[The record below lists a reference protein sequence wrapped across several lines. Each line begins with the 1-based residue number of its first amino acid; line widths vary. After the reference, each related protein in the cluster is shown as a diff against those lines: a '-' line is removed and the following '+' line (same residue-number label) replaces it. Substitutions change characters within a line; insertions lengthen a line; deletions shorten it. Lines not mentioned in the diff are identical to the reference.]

1 MRLAETA
8 GEWDGFP
15 LNRPM
20 TNEALYVELVSRLKR
35 AHVLG
40 TVNGLISW
48 DEQVNLPPDSADLR
62 AEQLALMA
70 ELQHAAASDPRI
82 GGLLTELE
90 GREGTPGRSEGESA
104 RPAVAPY
111 PPDEAKAGAL
121 TADQR
126 VVVTRSRRDYD
137 RVVKLPPEFVRER
150 ARHSSESFHAWARC
164 KAASDFGGYA
174 PYLDKQL
181 ELAKREAG
189 YLGFAATPY
198 DYMIDRHDPGMTAA
212 VIERLFGEL
221 REGLVP
227 LVREIVSSPVK
238 PRAGIF
244 RGFPV
249 AGQRAFLHFVTERL
263 GLNYRRGRIDVS
275 LHPFCEGSGADIRMT
290 TRFDED
296 NPLNSLFSS
305 IHETGHG
312 LYEQGLRL
320 EDQGT
325 PLGQAVGMGV
335 HESQS
340 RLWENQVARSRGFWR
355 FFEPHFREAFPAQL
369 GAISSDELYL
379 AVNAVRPTL
388 IRVDADEVTYNLH
401 IILRF
406 EIEKR
411 LFAGTLAVADLPA
424 AWSAL
429 AEELLGLTPPND
441 RVGALQ
447 DVHWSGGMFGY
458 FPSYCLGN
466 MMASQLWY
474 KAQGELPGLEDD
486 FSRGDFSRLLGWLRR
501 NIHEQGRRHDT
512 QELVKVVTGEPLTP
526 TYLLR
531 YLRERY
537 LPLYRGDT
545 QRR

>member
-1 MRLAETA
+1 
-8 GEWDGFP
+8 
-15 LNRPM
+15 M
-20 TNEALYVELVSRLKR
+20 TTEAAYAELVSRLKR

-40 TVNGLISW
+40 TVNGMLSW

-62 AEQLALMA
+62 GEQLAVLA

-82 GGLLTELE
+82 GELLTLLE
-90 GREGTPGRSEGESA
+90 GRQNELS
-104 RPAVAPY
+104 
-111 PPDEAKAGAL
+111 
-121 TADQR
+121 ADQR
-126 VVVTRSRRDYD
+126 VVLKYSRRDYD
-137 RVVKLPPEFVRER
+137 RVVKLPPEFVCEK
-150 ARHSSESFHAWARC
+150 ARHSSQTFHAWARC
-164 KAASDFGGYA
+164 RESADFAGYA
-174 PYLDKQL
+174 PFLEKQV
-181 ELAKREAG
+181 ELAKQEAG
-189 YLGFAATPY
+189 YLGYATAPY

-212 VIERLFGEL
+212 VIERLFAEL
-221 REGLVP
+221 KKDLVP

-238 PRAGIF
+238 MPVGIF

-249 AGQRAFLHFVTERL
+249 EQQRAFLRDVTERL
-263 GLNYRRGRIDVS
+263 GFNYRRGRIDVS
-275 LHPFCEGSGADIRMT
+275 LHPFCEGGAADIRMT
-290 TRFDED
+290 TRFDES
-296 NPLNSLFSS
+296 NPLYSLFSA

-312 LYEQGLRL
+312 LYEQGMPL
-320 EDQGT
+320 EHQGT

-340 RLWENQVARSRGFWR
+340 RLWENQVARSRAFWR
-355 FFEPHFREAFPAQL
+355 FFEPRFREAFAAQL
-369 GAISSDELYL
+369 GAISSDELYR

-401 IILRF
+401 IIQRF

-411 LFAGTLAVADLPA
+411 LFDGTLAVRDLPA
-424 AWSAL
+424 AWNAL
-429 AEELLGLTPPND
+429 AQELIGLKPAND
-441 RVGALQ
+441 REGVLQ

-466 MMASQLWY
+466 MMAAQLWY
-474 KAQGELPGLEDD
+474 KVHGDLPELEED

-526 TYLLR
+526 KHLLR

-537 LPLYRGDT
+537 LPLYRG
-545 QRR
+545 